1 MRFFKDGEKEHV
13 GLFYLHSILQSSFAL
28 IWIYWIIFLMDQGF
42 SFIIIGMALMANGL
56 IMTLLEI
63 PTGALADAY
72 GRKASTILGFAG
84 FAIGMLII
92 PSITDPVQLIIVFA
106 AWGLPITLISGA
118 SEAWVVDNLK
128 AVDREDLIDGY
139 FAKDESISMLG
150 FIFAS
155 ILAGLVVKYWGM
167 DMIWYISGV
176 SMLATIPVLMVQ
188 KEYFVPEKLNLK
200 GTMKQ
205 ASQNIKEGARF
216 SISDRQ
222 VLYLLIAV
230 IFISIGSE
238 FVMILKQPYMELMG
252 IPREF
257 FGYLAAIGSAL
268 CVGTPFLAKAI
279 SQRTSNKNYYLAMHT
294 LIFATIMIAIIFVNM
309 AWLAALVL
317 IILSIRWSMFNPV
330 FEPYFQNILP
340 TEIRATMGSFKN
352 MVYAAGLLIGDLI
365 LSVFT
370 DSVGPGNMLVL
381 GGLITLPAILFF
393 FSVKNKGT
401 SKNNQR
407 L

>member
-1 MRFFKDGEKEHV
+1 
-13 GLFYLHSILQSSFAL
+13 
-28 IWIYWIIFLMDQGF
+28 MDQGF
-42 SFIIIGMALMANGL
+42 SFVIIGIALMANGL
-56 IMTLLEI
+56 IMTVLEI
-63 PTGALADAY
+63 PTGALADAF
-72 GRKASTILGFAG
+72 GRKGSTILGFVG

-128 AVDREDLIDGY
+128 AVGREDLIED
-139 FAKDESISMLG
+139 FFTKDQSINMLG

-167 DMIWYISGV
+167 DMIWYVSGI
-176 SMLATIPVLMVQ
+176 SMLATIPVLMLQ
-188 KEYFVPEKLNLK
+188 KEYFVPEKVNFRN
-200 GTMKQ
+200 TMKQ
-205 ASQNIKEGARF
+205 AGQNIREGARF
-216 SISDRQ
+216 SIGEKQ

-238 FVMILKQPYMELMG
+238 FVMVLKQPYMELMG

-257 FGYLAAIGSAL
+257 FGYLAAIGSAI

-279 SQRTSNKNYYLAMHT
+279 SQRTQNKNHYLAMHT
-294 LIFATIMIAIIFVNM
+294 LIFAAVMVAVIFVNM

-317 IILSIRWSMFNPV
+317 IILSIRWSMFNPI

-352 MVYAAGLLIGDLI
+352 MVFAAGLLIGDVI
-365 LSVFT
+365 LSAFT
-370 DSVGPGNMLVL
+370 DTVGPGNMLVL

-393 FSVKNKGT
+393 FTAKNKNS
-401 SKNNQR
+401 SKNQR

>member
-1 MRFFKDGEKEHV
+1 MKLFKEGEREHV

-42 SFIIIGMALMANGL
+42 SFVIIGIALMANGL
-56 IMTLLEI
+56 IMTALEI
-63 PTGALADAY
+63 PTGALADAF
-72 GRKASTILGFAG
+72 GRKASTILGFVG
-84 FAIGMLII
+84 FALGMLII
-92 PSITDPVQLIIVFA
+92 PSITDPVELIIVFA
-106 AWGLPITLISGA
+106 VWGLPITLISGA

-128 AVDREDLIDGY
+128 AVDREDLIDDF
-139 FAKDESISMLG
+139 FAKDQSINMLG

-167 DMIWYISGV
+167 DMIWYISGI

-188 KEYFVPEKLNLK
+188 KEYFVPEKVNFK
-200 GTMKQ
+200 NTMKQ
-205 ASQNIKEGARF
+205 AGQNVKEGARF
-216 SISDRQ
+216 SITEKQ

-238 FVMILKQPYMELMG
+238 FVMVLKQPYMELMG

-257 FGYLAAIGSAL
+257 FGYLAAIGSAI

-279 SQRTSNKNYYLAMHT
+279 AQRTTNKNYYLAIHT
-294 LIFATIMIAIIFVNM
+294 LIFAIIMVTIIFVNM

-317 IILSIRWSMFNPV
+317 VILSLRWSMFNPI

-352 MVYAAGLLIGDLI
+352 MVFAAGLLIGDI
-365 LSVFT
+365 IISAFT
-370 DSVGPGNMLVL
+370 DSVGPGTMLVI
-381 GGLITLPAILFF
+381 GGFITLPAILFF
-393 FSVKNKGT
+393 FAAKNKNP
-401 SKNNQR
+401 SNKN
-407 L
+407 

>member
-13 GLFYLHSILQSSFAL
+13 GLFYLHSIVQSSFAL

-42 SFIIIGMALMANGL
+42 SFVIIGMALMANGL
-56 IMTLLEI
+56 FMTILEV

-84 FAIGMLII
+84 FAAGMLII
-92 PSITDPVQLIIVFA
+92 PSITDPVLLIIVFA

-118 SEAWVVDNLK
+118 AEAWVVDNLK
-128 AVDREDLIDGY
+128 AVDREDLIDD
-139 FAKDESISMLG
+139 FFTKDQSINMLG

-176 SMLATIPVLMVQ
+176 SMLATIPILMVQ
-188 KEYFVPEKLNLK
+188 KEYFVPEKLDIK
-200 GTMKQ
+200 ETMRL
-205 ASQNIKEGARF
+205 AGQNIREGARF
-216 SISDRQ
+216 SISNKQ

-230 IFISIGSE
+230 VFISIGGE
-238 FVMILKQPYMELMG
+238 FVMILKQPYMEIMG

-279 SQRTSNKNYYLAMHT
+279 SQRTSNKNHYLAMHT
-294 LIFATIMIAIIFVNM
+294 LIFAAVMIAIMFVNI

-317 IILSIRWSMFNPV
+317 IILSLRWSMFGPV

-340 TEIRATMGSFKN
+340 SEIRATMGSFRN
-352 MVYAAGLLIGDLI
+352 MVFAVGLLIGDVI

-370 DSVGPGNMLVL
+370 DTIGPGTMLVI
-381 GGLITLPAILFF
+381 GGFITLPAILFF
-393 FSVKNKGT
+393 FSAKNKIS
-401 SKNNQR
+401 SKNN
-407 L
+407 